1 MLEFRLV
8 DRFNIRKLGG
18 TIGSSK
24 AIHNALKWI
33 PEADLAGLDQI
44 SLAPSFK
51 GSGYCLPSW
60 WMEKAD
66 HGFLVSGLYEA
77 RHLSRPSNIVL
88 FQDALQFP
96 LPEIIRFRP
105 ITTLYFARI
114 VAHEAAH
121 HLAATRGFIFAEH
134 EPTRLGVFEEEMANR
149 YSFAV
154 VKRMKERWY
163 YRMAEKL
170 LRHFSKVHFLEGQ
183 QHWKRGQH
191 ARAAD
196 SWYKAWLLDL
206 ENQEASLWFLKAK
219 ASAEAIA
226 TTSDG

>member
-1 MLEFRLV
+1 VLEFRLV
-8 DRFNIRKLGG
+8 ERFNIRKLGG
-18 TIGSSK
+18 TVGNRK
-24 AIHNALKWI
+24 AVRDALRWI
-33 PEADLAGLDQI
+33 PDADLAGLDQI
-44 SLAPSFK
+44 SLVPSFK
-51 GSGYCLPSW
+51 GSGYCLPSC

-66 HGFLVSGLYEA
+66 DRFLVSGLYEA

-105 ITTLYFARI
+105 VTTFYVARI

-121 HLAATRGFIFAEH
+121 HLASTRGFIFAEH
-134 EPTRLGVFEEEMANR
+134 EPTKKGVFEEEMANR
-149 YSFAV
+149 YTFEV
-154 VKRMKERWY
+154 VNRMKEKWY

-191 ARAAD
+191 ARAAS

-206 ENQEASLWFLKAK
+206 ENQETIHWFLKAK
-219 ASAEAIA
+219 ASADATAI
-226 TTSDG
+226 TSDR